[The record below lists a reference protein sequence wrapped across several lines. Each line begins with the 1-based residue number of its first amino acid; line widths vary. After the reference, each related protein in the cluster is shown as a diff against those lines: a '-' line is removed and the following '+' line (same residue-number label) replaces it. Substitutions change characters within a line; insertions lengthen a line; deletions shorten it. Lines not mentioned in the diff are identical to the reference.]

1 MKIDIEGGD
10 ELVRNITKR
19 VGRDRVNGVIRKN
32 TIDEQRKMMRHA
44 TFDKDYQTGFT
55 KHIISFDLLPLALVS
70 EVSPGSDYSVY
81 LEYGTRYMDAQPFV
95 VPTRNEQAPIFL
107 RDMKNL
113 IRKG

>member
-1 MKIDIEGGD
+1 MKIEIEGAD
-10 ELVRNITKR
+10 ELVRSITKR

-32 TIDEQRKMMRHA
+32 TIDAQRRMMRNA
-44 TFDKDYQTGFT
+44 TFVKGYQTGFT
-55 KHIISFDLLPLALVS
+55 KRSISFNLLPLELVG
-70 EVSPGSDYSVY
+70 EVGPGSDYSVY

-95 VPTRNEQAPIFL
+95 IPTRNEQAPIFL

>member
-1 MKIDIEGGD
+1 REN
-10 ELVRNITKR
+10 ELDRSIAKR
-19 VGRDRVNGVIRKN
+19 VAKDRINSVIGKN
-32 TIDEQRKMMRHA
+32 TIEAQRRMMRNA
-44 TFDKDYQTGFT
+44 TFVKGYQTGFT
-55 KHIISFDLLPLALVS
+55 KRSIYFNLLPLELVG
-70 EVSPGSDYSVY
+70 EVGPGSEHSVY